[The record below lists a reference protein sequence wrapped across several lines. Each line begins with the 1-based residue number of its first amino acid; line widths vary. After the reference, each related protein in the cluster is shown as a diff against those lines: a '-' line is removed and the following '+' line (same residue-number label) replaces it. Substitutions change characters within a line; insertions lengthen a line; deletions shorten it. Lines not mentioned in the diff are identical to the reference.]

1 MRIKWIIPEPPK
13 DWGYHNPNNKSYLFR
28 VKMRCYTIPPGL
40 HNSGKPIPSGYM
52 NYGGKRTLQSANEEI
67 GTYIGSLGK
76 DCKTELSREIEKVFR
91 ELYATSE
98 EVIVEILEYG
108 NLADIGY
115 GESKMLREVGNGV
128 GAASMNNWF
137 NQTNG
142 GGTATQGF
150 TWMSEVERV
159 LDKVKR
165 TEDAIL
171 EIRKKY
177 PDECTKGSIE
187 DRKNNTQKYL
197 SEYEDVFSINFSW
210 SSEIEIMLEEKN
222 RLQVRAKVLAED
234 SWRTFKGRFDN
245 DPNPDK
251 FGFSIQLEPK
261 NLPALRKIG
270 SGNNRGKGCYE
281 SDKGIGM
288 WDIRIPYEVYK
299 DWQFH
304 IIKLSLF
311 EMNWQSI
318 LEDFRNFL
326 KLEKNLSENTTNAY
340 ASDLKK
346 LIQFFKENNLEEY
359 SVLKKNDLLN
369 EFIRNESKK
378 INSSSQSRLIS
389 SLRRFFSF
397 MILEKYIDENPL
409 ENISH
414 PRLGSKL
421 PVTLNINEIDRMIEY
436 YSFNKIN
443 NKLRNKS
450 IIELLYSCGLRVS
463 ELIKINISDIFKTE
477 SLLKVLGKGNKE
489 RFVPM
494 SDQAKN
500 FLNEYIN
507 YERNQVKVKR
517 GYEDTLFLNNR
528 GKKLTRVMIYN
539 IIEETR
545 KKVGIK
551 KKISPHTLR
560 HSFATHLLENG
571 ADIVSI
577 QKMLGHSSI
586 TTTEKYLH
594 VTKKHLIR
602 TVEKYHPKKS

>member
-1 MRIKWIIPEPPK
+1 
-13 DWGYHNPNNKSYLFR
+13 
-28 VKMRCYTIPPGL
+28 
-40 HNSGKPIPSGYM
+40 
-52 NYGGKRTLQSANEEI
+52 
-67 GTYIGSLGK
+67 
-76 DCKTELSREIEKVFR
+76 
-91 ELYATSE
+91 
-98 EVIVEILEYG
+98 
-108 NLADIGY
+108 
-115 GESKMLREVGNGV
+115 
-128 GAASMNNWF
+128 
-137 NQTNG
+137 
-142 GGTATQGF
+142 
-150 TWMSEVERV
+150 
-159 LDKVKR
+159 
-165 TEDAIL
+165 
-171 EIRKKY
+171 
-177 PDECTKGSIE
+177 
-187 DRKNNTQKYL
+187 
-197 SEYEDVFSINFSW
+197 
-210 SSEIEIMLEEKN
+210 
-222 RLQVRAKVLAED
+222 
-234 SWRTFKGRFDN
+234 
-245 DPNPDK
+245 
-251 FGFSIQLEPK
+251 
-261 NLPALRKIG
+261 
-270 SGNNRGKGCYE
+270 
-281 SDKGIGM
+281 
-288 WDIRIPYEVYK
+288 
-299 DWQFH
+299 
-304 IIKLSLF
+304 
-311 EMNWQSI
+311 MNWQSI

-326 KLEKNLSENTTNAY
+326 KLEKNLSENTANAY
-340 ASDLKK
+340 SSDLKK
-346 LIQFFKENNLEEY
+346 LIQFFKENNVDEY
-359 SVLKKNDLLN
+359 SVLKKNDLIN

-389 SLRRFFSF
+389 SLKRFFNF

-421 PVTLNINEIDRMIEY
+421 PVTLNINEIDSMIEY

-463 ELIKINISDIFKTE
+463 ELIQINISDIFNTE

-507 YERNQVKVKR
+507 YERNQVQAKR
-517 GYEDTLFLNNR
+517 GYEDILFLNNR

-586 TTTEKYLH
+586 TTTERYLH

-602 TVEKYHPKKS
+602 TVEKYHPKKN